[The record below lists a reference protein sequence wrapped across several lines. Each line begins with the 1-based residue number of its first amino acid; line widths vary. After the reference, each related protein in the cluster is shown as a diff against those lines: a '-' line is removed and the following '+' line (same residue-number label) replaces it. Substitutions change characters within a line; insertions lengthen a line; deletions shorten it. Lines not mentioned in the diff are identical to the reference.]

1 MQIHKDD
8 ERRRWYLDTQ
18 ADDERVADAL
28 TFLESKS
35 ITTLPAKVC

>member
-28 TFLESKS
+28 TVLGEEPS
-35 ITTLPAKVC
+35 